1 MATLARPTSSHRTT
15 ATPRPRDDRPIR
27 HKKEQRTEIW
37 SNLLRQTREAQA
49 RSRTQAVQHR
59 ELIVCGGSPDDQQ
72 AFVRSLARP
81 PPPAPPS
88 RHRDQRGANVD
99 TRRPK
104 GEVRLSN
111 RYAYGYG
118 RVTLYSPPQQSA
130 GVAVLLG
137 GKAEEV
143 ARLELHTLPEPDAEY
158 ERTLRRLLEV
168 RKRRDG
174 DGEDADDGALGG
186 SAMGA
191 DREGRRPAVCVLL
204 SWKEPWRFL
213 SLLRRWLQLIAH
225 ALLAPDAPAE
235 DPLEV
240 LKEHGLALTVVVQ
253 HVEAQEVLER
263 ENYREETFDYISQCI
278 RTCILPISAGLVH
291 TSSSLPPQQ
300 PGSALSQTQK
310 LLYSSLGLSLS
321 ALSPVLTKGSTP
333 AGRED
338 LAPKHNVVDRM
349 AIVVPSGWDSA
360 GKIRLLSENFTPESV
375 LEAWAADLKVPFRQP
390 AHPIQEDEE
399 NEAVPKTEHAN
410 GGAEQEVYATS
421 DAGEEDPDLSARS
434 FAPSK
439 PLASAIATYEQAI
452 VDHNAHKAHKPPQIE
467 VTTQPD
473 QQFLAEMRAHLL
485 HLEAE
490 DAKHAT
496 KNPDHGQRVS
506 NTSAGRAGAS
516 GLLSG
521 EQTGA
526 LGDLGAVSFNVGGVN
541 YNTVTAEAAIERLR
555 RPQQPEE
562 SSPRVGSNPSLATS
576 SPRTTTPRPPKRED
590 REVSTDTPIPAS
602 TSSTRASGSAKSD
615 DLPIDKLEEYF
626 HSLMK
631 RGGGGG
637 SGASTPTNKGTGR

>member
-15 ATPRPRDDRPIR
+15 TIPRPRDERPIK

-59 ELIVCGGSPDDQQ
+59 ELIVCGGSPEDQQ

-137 GKAEEV
+137 GEAEEV
-143 ARLELHTLPEPDAEY
+143 ARLEVHTLPEPDAEY

-168 RKRRDG
+168 GKRRNG

-186 SAMGA
+186 SATGA

-278 RTCILPISAGLVH
+278 RTCILPISAALVY

-300 PGSALSQTQK
+300 PGSAPSQTQK

-321 ALSPVLTKGSTP
+321 ALSPVLPKGSTP

-338 LAPKHNVVDRM
+338 VAPKHNVVARM

-390 AHPIQEDEE
+390 AHPIQEDED

-434 FAPSK
+434 FTPSK
-439 PLASAIATYEQAI
+439 PPASAIAIYEHAI
-452 VDHNAHKAHKPPQIE
+452 VDHNAHKAPKPPQIE

-490 DAKHAT
+490 DAKHA
-496 KNPDHGQRVS
+496 KQSPDHGQRVS

-526 LGDLGAVSFNVGGVN
+526 LGDLGAVSFNFGGVS

-555 RPQQPEE
+555 RPQQSEE
-562 SSPRVGSNPSLATS
+562 SSPRVSSNLSLATS

-590 REVSTDTPIPAS
+590 REVSTGTPIPALA
-602 TSSTRASGSAKSD
+602 SSSKSLGGARTD

-637 SGASTPTNKGTGR
+637 SGASTPSKGTGR